1 MKRLPGVHKSAAV
14 TARTGFILV
23 VAALLFSLMGT
34 AFAGEIEL
42 SEEDQGCLKC
52 HGDENLKQTLP
63 SGKTRSLYVS
73 ARDFAAS
80 VHLNDGCAACH
91 SEYEEVCLDKAQEED
106 RQVFETKREHSLE
119 LMRGCVDCHKKAVE
133 RYGESVHAA
142 LLKKGD
148 AEKADKTAIC
158 SDCHSSH
165 TERFFEAKNKCQSCH
180 EETASEH
187 RDWLPKTERHLET
200 IACESCHAPKAQR
213 RVNLRVYEGGSPL
226 APRAGV
232 PLFKKVAGE
241 ADPPGARLDSRA
253 LWSLLKDFSEEDG
266 AGKTVVRGKLEVKSA
281 AEGHQLN
288 EKSEAIK
295 ECATCH
301 SPRAEAF
308 KSVTVSIVGP
318 DGRTLHAPADKGL
331 LSSLESLES
340 VGGFYVLG
348 ATRIKLLDTVL
359 LLVFLAG
366 TGGPLAHFTI
376 RMAARRVRQKR
387 EARAN
392 TGKFER

>member
-1 MKRLPGVHKSAAV
+1 MNQKVVGPGSVMACISFTIA
-14 TARTGFILV
+14 L
-23 VAALLFSLMGT
+23 VAALLFASIET
-34 AFAGEIEL
+34 ALAAETEL

-63 SGKTRSLYVS
+63 NGKTRSLYVS

-91 SEYEEVCLDKAQEED
+91 SEYDEVCLEKAQEED
-106 RQVFETKREHSLE
+106 RKVFETKRAHSLD
-119 LMRGCVDCHKKAVE
+119 LMQGCVDCHKKAVE
-133 RYGESVHAA
+133 RYEESVHAA
-142 LLKKGD
+142 LLKNGD
-148 AEKADKTAIC
+148 AEKANKTAIC
-158 SDCHSSH
+158 SDCHNAH
-165 TERFFEAKNKCQSCH
+165 TERFFEARNKCQSCH

-187 RDWLPKTERHLET
+187 RDWLPKTERHLQT
-200 IACESCHAPKAQR
+200 VACESCHAPKAQR
-213 RVNLRVYEGGSPL
+213 RVNLRVYEGDSPL
-226 APRAGV
+226 APRVGV

-281 AEGHQLN
+281 AEGHQLK

-295 ECATCH
+295 ACSTCH

-318 DGRTLHAPADKGL
+318 DGRTLHAPADRAL
-331 LSSLESLES
+331 LNSLESLES

-348 ATRIKLLDTVL
+348 ATRIKLLDTALILVL
-359 LLVFLAG
+359 LAG

-376 RMAARRVRQKR
+376 RMAARRVREKR
-387 EARAN
+387 EAREK
-392 TGKFER
+392 TGEFER